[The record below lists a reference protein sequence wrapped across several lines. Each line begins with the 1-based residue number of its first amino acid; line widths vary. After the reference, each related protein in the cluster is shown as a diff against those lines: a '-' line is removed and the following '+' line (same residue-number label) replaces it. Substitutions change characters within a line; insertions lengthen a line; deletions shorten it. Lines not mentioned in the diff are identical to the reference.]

1 MKIGTAQLNFKIGA
15 LERNAQL
22 IIDSSK
28 RFAAKSCRVAV
39 FPELAISGYYPW
51 DLLDQPGFVELQL
64 AQLDRIARETRHLDL
79 DILLGCVTLNH
90 GAGKRYHNSFA
101 HLRAGALVTIGHKQL
116 LPTYNIFD
124 ERRHFEPGSHTH
136 VLELGGKRF
145 GILIC
150 EDGWNDGG
158 ADYAVNPIQ
167 DAVDQGADAIISLNA
182 SPWQTGKH
190 LSRLALF
197 EATSKRASLPILY
210 VNQVGAHDEIIYDG
224 ASFATTAHGVTTWRA
239 GFATTQ
245 EAVIDFFDGQ
255 FNGDDSAEWP
265 EAIPAQ
271 QLSMIELGLRDY
283 MDKCGFSTVVI
294 GSSGGIDSAVTIALA
309 ERVLGAANVAA
320 ITMPSKY
327 SSDGSVSDSHDLC
340 DRLGIALLHFPIKD
354 GFDAQMA
361 GYQNA
366 FGRAPRR
373 VAIENIQA
381 RLRGVTLMTYS
392 NDTGALL
399 LTTGNKSEVSVG
411 FCTLY
416 GDMNGGLN
424 LIGDLYKTE
433 VYALA
438 RHINEVD
445 PRGPIPVG
453 IIDKPPSAELFD
465 DQKDSDSLPPYDE
478 LDAILRLYIER
489 DLLSEAE
496 VAASFQVLAD
506 FATPDT
512 LLVKIMGM
520 VDRAEF
526 KRWQSCPILRLHAR
540 AFGTGRRYPIAQGFE
555 PPAYLLRSIRSRVS
569 EDK

>member
-15 LERNAQL
+15 LESNAQL
-22 IIDSSK
+22 IIDASR
-28 RFAAKSCRVAV
+28 RFADRGCSVAV
-39 FPELAISGYYPW
+39 FPELSISGYYPW

-64 AQLDRIARETRHLDL
+64 EQLDRIARETRHLDL
-79 DILLGCVTLNH
+79 DILLGCVTSNRT
-90 GAGKRYHNSFA
+90 AGKPYHNSFA
-101 HLRAGALVTIGHKQL
+101 HLRNGSTAAIGHKQL

-136 VLELGGKRF
+136 VLDLGGVRF

-158 ADYAVNPIQ
+158 SSYASNPVQ

-190 LSRLALF
+190 LARLALF
-197 EATSKRASLPILY
+197 EATSKRSGLPILY
-210 VNQVGAHDEIIYDG
+210 VNQVGAHDEIVYDG
-224 ASFATTAHGVTTWRA
+224 ASFATTAQGRA
-239 GFATTQ
+239 SWLGRFATTH
-245 EAVIDFFDGQ
+245 EAVVDFSEGRFT
-255 FNGDDSAEWP
+255 GDANPAWPLEASAQHL
-265 EAIPAQ
+265 A
-271 QLSMIELGLRDY
+271 MIELGLRDY
-283 MDKCGFSTVVI
+283 MRKCGFSSVVI
-294 GSSGGIDSAVTIALA
+294 GSSGGVDSALTIALA
-309 ERVLGAANVAA
+309 ERVLGAANVTA

-327 SSDGSVSDSHDLC
+327 SSDGSVSDSLDLC
-340 DRLGIALLHFPIKD
+340 GRLGMPLINFPIKD
-354 GFDAQMA
+354 AFDAQML
-361 GYQNA
+361 GYQRA
-366 FGRAPRR
+366 FGRAPGR

-381 RLRGVTLMTYS
+381 RLRGVALMTYS
-392 NDTGALL
+392 NDTGAML

-438 RHINEVD
+438 RHINDID
-445 PRGPIPVG
+445 PRRPIPSG

-465 DQKDSDSLPPYDE
+465 DQKDSDNLPPYEE

-489 DLLSEAE
+489 DLLGEAE
-496 VAASFQVLAD
+496 LAACLHVLD
-506 FATPDT
+506 NFSTPDA
-512 LLVKIMGM
+512 LLEKVMGM
-520 VDRAEF
+520 VDKAEF

-540 AFGTGRRYPIAQGFE
+540 AFGTGRRYPIAQGFQ
-555 PPAYLLRSIRSRVS
+555 PPASLLRSIRPAPSA
-569 EDK
+569 DK